1 MNTDFRLSVGYFE
14 HPKVQKLERRLGA
27 EGVLSHLR
35 LLRFVSQ
42 YKPDGN
48 LSGMD
53 AEEVGMAGGFKG
65 EAGTFVDAL
74 ISLRLLDKRATG
86 LHVHDWA
93 DHNPY
98 AAHAEA
104 RTEKARKAADVRWG
118 NARPQ
123 YQECSEHDLALPQA
137 SLSNAP
143 SPTPIPTPIPT
154 PVPEPYPTPERP
166 ITIDPLPIA
175 ELTGD
180 KNAWRRRGEEAA
192 PSKPIPVPATLSD
205 SDKELAEADPGSL
218 MSSLRRAQVDG
229 HSMAALSPAT
239 PEKEKPM
246 QTIGSATNVFLEH
259 LRAQQQPPAADT
271 TQARRKA

>member
-143 SPTPIPTPIPT
+143 SPTPNPT
-154 PVPEPYPTPERP
+154 PVPAPNPAPNPDPIPSPKRP
-166 ITIDPLPIA
+166 ITIDPCAIA
-175 ELTGD
+175 SGQAVKSDTRNGTR
-180 KNAWRRRGEEAA
+180 NEAQNG
-192 PSKPIPVPATLSD
+192 TH
-205 SDKELAEADPGSL
+205 LAEADLPKPCTLIESL
-218 MSSLRRAQVDG
+218 DRMRADEWSRDAPPPKKADKPLIGLGDAVGQVFSGLNDRARKTAG
-229 HSMAALSPAT
+229 AT
-239 PEKEKPM
+239 
-246 QTIGSATNVFLEH
+246 A
-259 LRAQQQPPAADT
+259 
-271 TQARRKA
+271 